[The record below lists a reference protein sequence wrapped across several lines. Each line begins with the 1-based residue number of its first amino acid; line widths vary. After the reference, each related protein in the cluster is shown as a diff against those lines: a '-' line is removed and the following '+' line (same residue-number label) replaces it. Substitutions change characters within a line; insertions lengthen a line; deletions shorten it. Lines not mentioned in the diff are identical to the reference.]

1 MNNRIIQTV
10 CIVTMLLGTSLTF
23 GQTNPLLDNHRWQEY
38 SYGVSI
44 LPPLGATV
52 HKRSADQAIVRITAK
67 EGYAINLFIKES
79 TVEIGLDTVRDQAL
93 EKLAKNYPAAT
104 FLLDETN
111 KINGRDALALHLFLP
126 QTKQGPWVTAQTF
139 VQISPQAF
147 VLFQMETPR
156 NLYDQAHRTF
166 NAVINSMQLTD
177 PKVLLAQREK
187 LIDAGQALLT
197 GMKFDEL
204 KHRLIPEQ
212 WFRFVDG
219 DLDIGYMRILQSYGQ
234 LDNRQTVKPQ
244 TYVRFGYKVQ
254 VMARMELG
262 EALYDSI
269 NTSYVADERDEEIWY
284 ICTTER
290 PRDPRK
296 VAQYRLKNG
305 QQLKFDVQE
314 VPVDNQ
320 NTWVETGVLSHDKI
334 QLTRH
339 DPSNDKQFDWD
350 MPPKA
355 YLTQVDLYLLPLMLK
370 DQPNGQWG
378 FYAYHANTGKI
389 SFRTERLEHLDN
401 GHFKIYSRLTPE
413 DIEEQVTEYDQQ
425 GKIVMRVLA
434 GGRKLIPAL
443 RHQIENMWPQFVK

>member
-1 MNNRIIQTV
+1 
-10 CIVTMLLGTSLTF
+10 
-23 GQTNPLLDNHRWQEY
+23 
-38 SYGVSI
+38 
-44 LPPLGATV
+44 
-52 HKRSADQAIVRITAK
+52 
-67 EGYAINLFIKES
+67 
-79 TVEIGLDTVRDQAL
+79 
-93 EKLAKNYPAAT
+93 
-104 FLLDETN
+104 
-111 KINGRDALALHLFLP
+111 
-126 QTKQGPWVTAQTF
+126 
-139 VQISPQAF
+139 
-147 VLFQMETPR
+147 
-156 NLYDQAHRTF
+156 
-166 NAVINSMQLTD
+166 
-177 PKVLLAQREK
+177 
-187 LIDAGQALLT
+187 
-197 GMKFDEL
+197 
-204 KHRLIPEQ
+204 
-212 WFRFVDG
+212 
-219 DLDIGYMRILQSYGQ
+219 MRILQSYGQ